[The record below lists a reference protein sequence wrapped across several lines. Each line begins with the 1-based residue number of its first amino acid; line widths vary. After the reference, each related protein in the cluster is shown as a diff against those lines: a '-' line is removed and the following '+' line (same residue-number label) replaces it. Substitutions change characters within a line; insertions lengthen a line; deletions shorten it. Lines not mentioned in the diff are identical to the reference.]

1 MTKNELNE
9 FIRKGE
15 GYQIEFKS
23 SFDSLSKDV
32 FDTICSFSNREGGT
46 IILGVDN
53 DGTIKGVNPES
64 IQKIKKIL

>member
-1 MTKNELNE
+1 MTKNELNK

>member
-23 SFDSLSKDV
+23 SFDSLSKD
-32 FDTICSFSNREGGT
+32 FLILYALFLIEREEQ
-46 IILGVDN
+46 LF
-53 DGTIKGVNPES
+53 
-64 IQKIKKIL
+64 